1 MKTCPKC
8 LKHVE
13 DESLFC
19 SYCGNRLE
27 EKKEEK
33 SLDNDNLRVCKNC
46 GKEVALGF
54 MSCPFCGADMI
65 TGNVPQGFGFSNSR
79 KYSSNYDLKSKNHTT
94 TFVLGLLGTIL
105 VALNYFGVYF
115 VHIIGLILGIV
126 GLSLVSADKRD
137 EMTYSKAGFV
147 LSLIAVIGGGLA
159 FLIGFIFALMYT

>member
-1 MKTCPKC
+1 M
-8 LKHVE
+8 
-13 DESLFC
+13 
-19 SYCGNRLE
+19 
-27 EKKEEK
+27 
-33 SLDNDNLRVCKNC
+33 
-46 GKEVALGF
+46 
-54 MSCPFCGADMI
+54 
-65 TGNVPQGFGFSNSR
+65 
-79 KYSSNYDLKSKNHTT
+79 
-94 TFVLGLLGTIL
+94 